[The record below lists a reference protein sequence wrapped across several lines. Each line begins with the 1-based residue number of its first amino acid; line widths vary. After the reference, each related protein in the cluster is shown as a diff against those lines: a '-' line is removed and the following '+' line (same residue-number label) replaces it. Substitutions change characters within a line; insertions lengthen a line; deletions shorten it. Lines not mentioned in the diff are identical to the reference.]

1 MLQEMSQEEAALAR
15 VLDLAARH
23 AGSGSGRFPRDVISA
38 LARAG
43 FLGRDPGPEVVQR
56 IDAVCPATAA
66 VLRSHY
72 AAVALIGVS
81 VGPWL
86 HAEIAAGRHLSTVA
100 LTDDPAVPS
109 TVTECG
115 GVVRLTGRKLDVVA
129 AGEADS
135 YVWSG
140 RGADGEP
147 GLWLVPA
154 QARGLLVPD
163 VPDGAG
169 PAGCASSSVRADP
182 VLLPASVALR
192 KMPAAL

>member
-1 MLQEMSQEEAALAR
+1 MFRAAALAR
-15 VLDLAARH
+15 VLDLAAQH
-23 AGSGSGRFPRDVISA
+23 AGNGRFPRDTVGA

-43 FLGRDPGPEVVQR
+43 YLGGDPGPEVVGR
-56 IDAVCPATAA
+56 IEAVCPATAA

-72 AAVALIGVS
+72 AALALIGTGL
-81 VGPWL
+81 GPWL

-109 TVTECG
+109 TALEGG

-140 RGADGEP
+140 RRADGEP

-163 VPDGAG
+163 RPDGAG
-169 PAGCASSSVRADP
+169 PAGCSSSSVRADP

-192 KMPAAL
+192 GAARV